1 MKNKNIITDTGVV
14 SGFEYK
20 VTNDSANHNDVLT
33 LLYNFFPNRN
43 GKNVGSED
51 ALIPCQGREH
61 IAHSLFLSAL
71 GIKDEDKGA
80 VGVLKFS
87 FPGFYSFFSID
98 VSIKFSD
105 GSSIEK
111 ELDGNGGS
119 IAFWMLDEFDCEQLI
134 TKEISKV
141 VVEKDYEQF
150 IYDVSEVAPH
160 NNEPFT
166 ERFAKY
172 IESFI
177 YIMREK
183 FNWIPKDEDDF
194 VCFGEDDEDDDIIDY
209 SEEFDP
215 CYVYLMKDTA
225 NGFYKIGMSKDPYY
239 RESTLQSEKPAIE
252 KICDKKFPDREMAA
266 AIEHSLHKA
275 MEKKRI
281 RGEWFNL
288 DERDVWKVK
297 ETLK

>member
-1 MKNKNIITDTGVV
+1 MKRERGITLLALVITIVVLLILAGVAITSLTEDNNIINKAK
-14 SGFEYK
+14 EAK
-20 VTNDSANHNDVLT
+20 VKSEEGEKNEDNT
-33 LLYNFFPNRN
+33 L
-43 GKNVGSED
+43 KE
-51 ALIPCQGREH
+51 
-61 IAHSLFLSAL
+61 
-71 GIKDEDKGA
+71 
-80 VGVLKFS
+80 
-87 FPGFYSFFSID
+87 ID
-98 VSIKFSD
+98 D
-105 GSSIEK
+105 
-111 ELDGNGGS
+111 NGGS

-160 NNEPFT
+160 NIEPFT

-194 VCFGEDDEDDDIIDY
+194 VRFGEDDEDDDIIDY

-239 RESTLQSEKPAIE
+239 RESTLQSEKPTIE